1 MLRSALLMLRC
12 CTYSYEYVRSAHAS
26 DWPLINASCL
36 PLECFACCICCCLLY
51 KPRILFAMSS
61 LAFVP
66 SSARR
71 DGRCQSR
78 KRCPSPFHPIQ
89 VLPPIDNVGAH
100 SLQALSL
107 SSLPQQFESGNIVTD
122 VGATPIFALVAIV
135 IGFFAQTFINS
146 MLKGDR
152 GLGAFLSDG
161 SGYSGSAFRPRRSGD
176 RSDTDAPLSGPDPL
190 PWLKLPKLDFVEVAG
205 QQESASISNGLSP
218 EKEAEIVA
226 QLEELQSVL
235 QSEINAG
242 NVEEANRLR
251 QRLEALMNDYG
262 FQYEADRNNNRSS

>member
-1 MLRSALLMLRC
+1 
-12 CTYSYEYVRSAHAS
+12 
-26 DWPLINASCL
+26 
-36 PLECFACCICCCLLY
+36 
-51 KPRILFAMSS
+51 
-61 LAFVP
+61 
-66 SSARR
+66 
-71 DGRCQSR
+71 
-78 KRCPSPFHPIQ
+78 
-89 VLPPIDNVGAH
+89 
-100 SLQALSL
+100 
-107 SSLPQQFESGNIVTD
+107 
-122 VGATPIFALVAIV
+122 
-135 IGFFAQTFINS
+135 

-161 SGYSGSAFRPRRSGD
+161 SGYSGSAFRPRRSDD
-176 RSDTDAPLSGPDPL
+176 RSGTDAPLSGPDPL
-190 PWLKLPKLDFVEVAG
+190 PWLQLPKLDFVEVAG
-205 QQESASISNGLSP
+205 QESTTSNGLSP

>member
-1 MLRSALLMLRC
+1 
-12 CTYSYEYVRSAHAS
+12 
-26 DWPLINASCL
+26 
-36 PLECFACCICCCLLY
+36 
-51 KPRILFAMSS
+51 MSI

-78 KRCPSPFHPIQ
+78 KRCPSPSHPIQ
-89 VLPPIDNVGAH
+89 VPPIDNVGAH

-122 VGATPIFALVAIV
+122 VGATPIIALVAIV

-205 QQESASISNGLSP
+205 QESTTSNGLSP

>member
-1 MLRSALLMLRC
+1 MS
-12 CTYSYEYVRSAHAS
+12 TYARLTPQTGLSSIPQLS
-26 DWPLINASCL
+26 CLSNASLVASVAFCS
-36 PLECFACCICCCLLY
+36 Y
-51 KPRILFAMSS
+51 KPRILFAMSI

-78 KRCPSPFHPIQ
+78 IRCPSPFHPIQ

-122 VGATPIFALVAIV
+122 VGATPIIALVAIV

-205 QQESASISNGLSP
+205 QESASISNGLSP

>member
-1 MLRSALLMLRC
+1 MMSISAFL
-12 CTYSYEYVRSAHAS
+12 
-26 DWPLINASCL
+26 
-36 PLECFACCICCCLLY
+36 
-51 KPRILFAMSS
+51 PRI
-61 LAFVP
+61 
-66 SSARR
+66 
-71 DGRCQSR
+71 
-78 KRCPSPFHPIQ
+78 RCPSPCRPIQ
-89 VLPPIDNVGAH
+89 ALRANSVH
-100 SLQALSL
+100 YSLEALSL
-107 SSLPQQFESGNIVTD
+107 SSLPQQFESDNIVTN
-122 VGATPIFALVAIV
+122 VGATPIIALVAIV

-161 SGYSGSAFRPRRSGD
+161 SGYSGSAFRPRRSDGD

-205 QQESASISNGLSP
+205 QESTTSNGLSP

-242 NVEEANRLR
+242 NAEEANRLR

-262 FQYEADRNNNRSS
+262 FQYETDGNNRSS

>member
-1 MLRSALLMLRC
+1 MSTYARLTPRGIVASFLTAC
-12 CTYSYEYVRSAHAS
+12 CYACLS
-26 DWPLINASCL
+26 NASL
-36 PLECFACCICCCLLY
+36 VASVAACSY
-51 KPRILFAMSS
+51 KPRILFAMSI

-78 KRCPSPFHPIQ
+78 ISCPSPSHPMYA
-89 VLPPIDNVGAH
+89 PPADNVGAH

-107 SSLPQQFESGNIVTD
+107 SSLPQQFESGNIVT
-122 VGATPIFALVAIV
+122 VGATPIIALVAIV

-262 FQYEADRNNNRSS
+262 FQYEADGNNRSSS